1 MVKET
6 RVTYGLGDI
15 MAIQLRCNR
24 DGCDGVGR
32 IPVDYL
38 DGGHRWR
45 CPKCS
50 ENFASTAYISLLL
63 DIQKLVGIGPDA
75 GEQLDFEVRLE
86 YPGEDQG
93 PQVL

>member
-15 MAIQLRCNR
+15 MAIELRCNR

-38 DGGHRWR
+38 EGHKRR
-45 CPKCS
+45 CPKCG
-50 ENFASTAYISLLL
+50 ENFESTVYTSLLIC
-63 DIQKLVGIGPDA
+63 IQKLVGIGPDA